1 MNKKGDVS
9 KEQFVHIG
17 LFILVV
23 GGILLFSGP
32 AIAQVKELLLGLG
45 VDLPTNDIE
54 TQKEAKEIINDKL
67 VPALFDC
74 RDSKNVSC
82 FCNVDEFAKES
93 LPNGYT
99 LSFSLD
105 GSSFM
110 ISLGNQQGGELSK
123 KWISAVKPCVYDEN
137 LKVDD
142 LTNVADGAATILV
155 GENNILSYENKEG
168 DKFEYS
174 VNRDNF
180 IYKKDQGT
188 FCIVGV
194 GFPTKPVCE

>member
-9 KEQFVHIG
+9 KEQIVHIG

-23 GGILLFSGP
+23 VGILVVATP
-32 AIAQVKELLLGLG
+32 AIAQVKELLLRIG
-45 VDLPTNDIE
+45 VDIPDNGIE
-54 TQKEAKEIINDKL
+54 TQTEAKEIINDKF

-82 FCNVDEFAKES
+82 FCNTSEFAKKS

-110 ISLGNQQGGELSK
+110 VSLSNQQGGELSK
-123 KWISAVKPCVYDEN
+123 KWISLVKPCVYNEN
-137 LKVDD
+137 LQIDD
-142 LTNVADGAATILV
+142 LANVANGAATISI
-155 GENNILSYENKEG
+155 GSNNILSYENKKG
-168 DKFEYS
+168 DNFEYS

-188 FCIVGV
+188 FCLVGV